1 VAAPI
6 VVTAYAGPLEEGI
19 VRIYTKEVLTGLR
32 HLHKMGIMHRDIKGQ
47 NVLVDQKGNTKLA
60 DFGAS
65 TQIHTVMDSVS
76 RDGAVPCKICTAFL
90 LLSALHCSLQASVAF
105 L

>member
-1 VAAPI
+1 M
-6 VVTAYAGPLEEGI
+6 
-19 VRIYTKEVLTGLR
+19 RKYTQEVLQGLR

-47 NVLVDQKGNTKLA
+47 NVLVDQTGHTKLA

-76 RDGAVPCKICTAFL
+76 RDGARIQRAHAACARWIMFCG
-90 LLSALHCSLQASVAF
+90 
-105 L
+105 